1 MTKTAAEW
9 IRTTRRRVGE
19 ALVNNHQPNEL
30 LTANE
35 VLDCVVSYLGGVAS
49 GYEIRTLVEDIYG
62 VNLEEVQ

>member
-1 MTKTAAEW
+1 MTRTAAEW

-35 VLDCVVSYLGGVAS
+35 VLDCVVNYFGGVAS